1 MLREKIFP
9 HHAPDGFRWRGGEIA
24 RVEGLSD
31 AVFAFAVTLLI
42 VSLEVPKTF
51 NELMVLM
58 HGFVAFAICFALL
71 MQVWHEQ
78 FVFFRRY
85 NLQDRTTI
93 ALNLALLFVVLFY
106 VYPLKLLFSVLTNVW
121 MGASLEVRLPSGA
134 VEPMVERHQM
144 PALTAIFS
152 AGYLAVSAVFLLL
165 FWRAYR
171 RRAELEL
178 NDLEVL
184 DTRIS
189 LGASMLNAGVGL
201 ASLLVSL
208 CGGEQWAPRAGV
220 VYPLLLCPG
229 FTVYY
234 NIMGRKKRRMHEAGH
249 ASSPQIPDSV

>member
-1 MLREKIFP
+1 MLREKIF
-9 HHAPDGFRWRGGEIA
+9 HHQAPDGFRWRGGEIA

-51 NELMVLM
+51 NELMVLLR
-58 HGFVAFAICFALL
+58 GFVAFAICFALL

-85 NLQDRTTI
+85 NLQDRVTV

-121 MGASLEVRLPSGA
+121 MGQSLEVRLPSGA

-152 AGYLAVSAVFLLL
+152 AGYLAVCVVFVLL

-171 RRAELEL
+171 RRGELEL
-178 NDLEVL
+178 SDL
-184 DTRIS
+184 
-189 LGASMLNAGVGL
+189 
-201 ASLLVSL
+201 
-208 CGGEQWAPRAGV
+208 
-220 VYPLLLCPG
+220 
-229 FTVYY
+229 
-234 NIMGRKKRRMHEAGH
+234 
-249 ASSPQIPDSV
+249 